1 MGLASV
7 SRGAVANP
15 GVREASGMKDRG
27 KNGSARRA
35 VRLETRLSAV
45 LQGRD
50 RLEVEVLD
58 LSLRGCLARCRA
70 RLDRGLVMDL
80 TLAIPG
86 QAVAAKVRVAGTFRD
101 GEADD
106 GVGPFFLTGLEFLTL
121 PPGGEQ
127 ALQQFMEQERKR
139 QRTGA

>member
-1 MGLASV
+1 
-7 SRGAVANP
+7 
-15 GVREASGMKDRG
+15 MKDRA
-27 KNGSARRA
+27 KSGSVRRA
-35 VRLETRLSAV
+35 ARLETRLSAV
-45 LQGRD
+45 LLGRD

-70 RLDRGLVMDL
+70 CLDRGLVMDL

-86 QAVAAKVRVAGTFRD
+86 QAVAAKVRVAGTSRD
-101 GEADD
+101 GEAGD
-106 GVGPFFLTGLEFLTL
+106 VAGPFFLTGLEFLTL

-127 ALQQFMEQERKR
+127 VLQQFMEQERKR

>member
-1 MGLASV
+1 MT
-7 SRGAVANP
+7 
-15 GVREASGMKDRG
+15 DRA

-86 QAVAAKVRVAGTFRD
+86 QPVAAKVRVAGTSCD

-106 GVGPFFLTGLEFLTL
+106 VAGPFFLAGLEFLTL

-127 ALQQFMEQERKR
+127 VLRQFMEQERKR
-139 QRTGA
+139 QQTDA